1 MPQGRPMPGEIYRH
15 FKNKIYQILAV
26 ARHSETREL
35 YVVYQALYGDYQ
47 TYVRPYD
54 MFISPVD
61 HEKYPEVEQKYR
73 FAYVASPAETI
84 CQPEDMQT
92 DRASVGDNTKA
103 LMQDQK
109 VLAKEVA
116 GQQER
121 PVAKEPEVDAELQGV
136 NPHFLDFLDADTYSR
151 KYDIVTEMEDEL
163 NDHLINQMAASI
175 DEIIEDGRLE
185 DRILQLEACLRTKAR
200 YELNRAR

>member
-15 FKNKIYQILAV
+15 FKNKTYQILAV

-61 HEKYPEVEQKYR
+61 HEKYPEVEQEYR
-73 FAYVASPAETI
+73 FAYIASPAETI
-84 CQPEDMQT
+84 CQPEDM
-92 DRASVGDNTKA
+92 ASAGDSTKA
-103 LMQDQK
+103 MTQDQK
-109 VLAKEVA
+109 VLAKKAA
-116 GQQER
+116 GQPER

-136 NPHFLDFLDADTYSR
+136 NPHFLDF
-151 KYDIVTEMEDEL
+151 
-163 NDHLINQMAASI
+163 
-175 DEIIEDGRLE
+175 
-185 DRILQLEACLRTKAR
+185 
-200 YELNRAR
+200 

>member
-15 FKNKIYQILAV
+15 FKNKTYQILAV

-47 TYVRPYD
+47 TYVRPYN

-61 HEKYPEVEQKYR
+61 HDKYPDVSQEYR

-84 CQPEDMQT
+84 CQPKDVAFKDEN
-92 DRASVGDNTKA
+92 SEI
-103 LMQDQK
+103 LMRGQK
-109 VLAKEVA
+109 VLAQAVA
-116 GQQER
+116 VQPEK
-121 PVAKEPEVDAELQGV
+121 PVAKEPVMDAELQEV

-163 NDHLINQMAASI
+163 DDHLINQMAASI

>member
-15 FKNKIYQILAV
+15 FKNKTYQILAV

-84 CQPEDMQT
+84 CQPEDM
-92 DRASVGDNTKA
+92 ASAGDSTKA
-103 LMQDQK
+103 MTQDQK
-109 VLAKEVA
+109 VLAKNA
-116 GQQER
+116 G
-121 PVAKEPEVDAELQGV
+121 
-136 NPHFLDFLDADTYSR
+136 
-151 KYDIVTEMEDEL
+151 
-163 NDHLINQMAASI
+163 
-175 DEIIEDGRLE
+175 
-185 DRILQLEACLRTKAR
+185 
-200 YELNRAR
+200 